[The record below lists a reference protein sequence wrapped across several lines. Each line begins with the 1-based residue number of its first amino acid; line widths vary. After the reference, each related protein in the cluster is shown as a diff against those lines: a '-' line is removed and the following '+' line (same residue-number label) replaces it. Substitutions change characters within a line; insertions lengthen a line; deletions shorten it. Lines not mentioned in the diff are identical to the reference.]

1 MIEQIIKLWNEC
13 HNIKDIAL
21 KLGLYD
27 PAGELDT
34 EYVEMVVDDP
44 ANYCCNN
51 QKGGNYESNTR

>member
-44 ANYCCNN
+44 ANYCCN
-51 QKGGNYESNTR
+51 KEAK